1 MITPDIHQ
9 VQQQIAQAIAKYPGS
24 KVRIDIRVTAQEKAD
39 WNRLAKDLDT
49 NLSALLRAAL
59 TQLANQSQK

>member
-9 VQQQIAQAIAKYPGS
+9 VQQQIAQAIAKHPKS
-24 KVRIDIRVTAQEKAD
+24 KVRIDIRVTTQEKAD
-39 WNRLAKDLDT
+39 WNRVAKDLDT
-49 NLSALLRAAL
+49 NLSALVSAAL